1 MESAEFRNAPFRV
14 VVVHVPP
21 VQDTWHGPLH
31 AKQLFLPVLN
41 KADVD
46 LMLCGHLHCYRYNEA
61 GVDGAEFPVLI
72 NSNMEMLDVEADN
85 STMNVV
91 RKDRYGK
98 ELGRFKFCSE

>member
-61 GVDGAEFPVLI
+61 GVDGAE
-72 NSNMEMLDVEADN
+72 MLDVEADN